1 MANRFI
7 LNETSYFGAGA
18 RESLADEIKAR
29 GFKKI
34 LFVTDKVLL
43 ECGVAKQVTDV
54 MDKAGIAYETYCDIK
69 ANPTVKN
76 VQDGVKLF
84 KECGADALVAVGG
97 GSVMDTAKGI
107 GIITA
112 NPEFADVVSLEGTAA
127 TKNKSIP
134 LIALPT
140 TSGTAAEV
148 TINYVIT
155 DEANKKKMV
164 CVDPHDIPVVAIID
178 SDLMMGMPKGL
189 CASTGMDALTHAIEG
204 YITLGAW
211 EMSDM
216 VEIKAIELI
225 HQSLYDSVNGDPKAR
240 ETMALAQYIAGMG
253 FSNVGLGIVHS
264 MAHPLGAFYD
274 TPHGVAN
281 ALLLP
286 YVLEY
291 NAESSAKPKFK
302 GIAKAMGVKH
312 AKKMTDDEA
321 VKAAIDAIRELSLSI
336 GIPQKLSEIGVKEED
351 LQALSVAA
359 FNDVCTGGNPRPTS
373 PEEILEIYKR
383 AF

>member
-43 ECGVAKQVTDV
+43 ECGVAKQVADV
-54 MDKAGIAYETYCDIK
+54 MDKAAIAYDTYSDIK

-107 GIITA
+107 SIIVA
-112 NPEFADVVSLEGTAA
+112 NPEYSDVVSLEGVAP
-127 TKNKSIP
+127 TKNKGIP
-134 LIALPT
+134 LIAMPT

-164 CVDPHDIPVVAIID
+164 CVDPHDIPVVAIVD

-225 HQSLYDSVNGDPKAR
+225 HQSLFDSVNGDPKAR
-240 ETMALAQYIAGMG
+240 ETMALAQYVAGMG

-291 NAESSAKPKFK
+291 NAESPAKPKFK

-321 VKAAIDAIRELSLSI
+321 VKAAIDAIRELSVSI

-373 PEEILEIYKR
+373 PEDILEIYKK

>member
-54 MDKAGIAYETYCDIK
+54 MDKAGIAYDTYSDIK

-76 VQDGVKLF
+76 VQDGVKFF
-84 KECGADALVAVGG
+84 KDCGADALVAVGG

-107 GIITA
+107 GIIVA
-112 NPEFADVVSLEGTAA
+112 NPEYSDVVSLEGVAP
-127 TKNKSIP
+127 TKNKSVPI
-134 LIALPT
+134 IALPT

-155 DEANKKKMV
+155 DEVNKKKMV
-164 CVDPHDIPVVAIID
+164 CVDPHDIPIVAIVD

-225 HQSLYDSVNGDPKAR
+225 HQSLFDSVNGDPKAR
-240 ETMALAQYIAGMG
+240 ETMALAQYVAGMG

-291 NAESSAKPKFK
+291 NAESPAKPKFK

-321 VKAAIDAIRELSLSI
+321 VKAAIDAIRELSVSI

-373 PEEILEIYKR
+373 AEEILEIYKK